1 MMSRTSKSTRF
12 QGYLLVL
19 LSTIGFA
26 SFGVYAKLV
35 GDTYEV
41 FTQAWTRALIIAIVL
56 LLVGLLTRQLR
67 KIDRADLKWVAV
79 YVGFSIFTVAPIY
92 YAFTHMNIGTA
103 TILFY
108 AAYMVASYAIGRI
121 FLKEKLTWAKSVAI
135 ILAVIGMGLIFG
147 VELGGVTALAL
158 ILAIVNGVAS
168 GGEVSFTKKIS
179 DIYSPLQLTLI
190 SWVVICITHLIAAI
204 ILGEELLPAQ
214 TTQSAIGIT
223 LYALAAMLAF
233 WLVVAG
239 YKRIEAGIGG
249 IIGTLEVPFA
259 MLLGVLLFQEQLTVL
274 IVVGAGLIFVAAAL
288 PDLVEL
294 SLKKRRRRLG
304 S

>member
-1 MMSRTSKSTRF
+1 MTSLTKRSVRF

-35 GDTYEV
+35 GETYEV
-41 FTQAWTRALIIAIVL
+41 FTQAWTRALIIAVL
-56 LLVGLLTRQLR
+56 LLIVGLITKQLR
-67 KIDRADLKWVAV
+67 KIERSDVKWVAL
-79 YVGFSIFTVAPIY
+79 YTGFSIFTVAPIY

-108 AAYMVASYAIGRI
+108 AAYMITSYIIGRM
-121 FLKEKLTWAKSVAI
+121 FLGEKLTWAKSVAI
-135 ILAVIGMGLIFG
+135 ILAIIGMGLIFG

-158 ILAIVNGVAS
+158 SLAIFNGVAS

-179 DIYSPLQLTLI
+179 DKYSPLQLTLVT
-190 SWVVICITHLIAAI
+190 WGVICVTHFVAALV
-204 ILGEELLPAQ
+204 LGETLLPVQ
-214 TTQSAIGIT
+214 STQSLIGII

-259 MLLGVLLFQEQLTVL
+259 VLFGMILFHEQLTVP
-274 IVVGAGLIFVAAAL
+274 IAVGAGLIFIAAAL
-288 PDLVEL
+288 PDLVGIL
-294 SLKKRRRRLG
+294 RLRYAKTRI
-304 S
+304 